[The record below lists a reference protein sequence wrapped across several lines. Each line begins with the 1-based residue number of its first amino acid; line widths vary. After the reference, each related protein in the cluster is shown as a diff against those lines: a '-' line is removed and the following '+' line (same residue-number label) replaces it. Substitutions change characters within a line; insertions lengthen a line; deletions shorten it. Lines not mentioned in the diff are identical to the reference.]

1 MFHICFDINAGINTI
16 NEHKT
21 RERERERVK
30 PHYFYGNKN
39 GKITLKFIEITQGFA
54 KFYFKS
60 KTQILAIFNSNPKHG
75 LFLNFLR
82 NLANLAKKFT
92 QKFNFYLK
100 HKVTPSFAKNSSK
113 ISSIFTQTLAKIH
126 TTQGF

>member
-1 MFHICFDINAGINTI
+1 MFYICFKLNAGINTI

-21 RERERERVK
+21 RERERVK
-30 PHYFYGNKN
+30 PHYFYGSKSS
-39 GKITLKFIEITQGFA
+39 KIALKFIEITQGFA
-54 KFYFKS
+54 QFHFKS
-60 KTQILAIFNSNPKHG
+60 KTQILEIFNTNPKHG

-100 HKVTPSFAKNSSK
+100 HKVRSSFTKNSSK